1 MTCACPSSSS
11 ASSVHTLEWAYIYI
25 EAIEVDHECP
35 VIDFLSPQG
44 EFDLVSC
51 LFVAVYIGFRS
62 RERVVCGVGDILWGN
77 DMVSAR

>member
-35 VIDFLSPQG
+35 VIDFLSSQVN
-44 EFDLVSC
+44 LV
-51 LFVAVYIGFRS
+51 
-62 RERVVCGVGDILWGN
+62 
-77 DMVSAR
+77 